1 MKKNGKKTLNQ
12 ISRKTNVKVKN
23 ATPMTCDGIKFRSKL
38 EVYCYKK
45 LLQNNIKADYEI
57 QTFTVLES
65 FKYLNEVIR
74 KITYTPDFIGEEF
87 IIECKGMMNDA
98 FPLRYKL
105 FKYFLFKNGLEYDL
119 YLPRNQK
126 DVDKMIV
133 TILDKRNN
141 AQ

>member
-12 ISRKTNVKVKN
+12 ISRKKNVKVKN